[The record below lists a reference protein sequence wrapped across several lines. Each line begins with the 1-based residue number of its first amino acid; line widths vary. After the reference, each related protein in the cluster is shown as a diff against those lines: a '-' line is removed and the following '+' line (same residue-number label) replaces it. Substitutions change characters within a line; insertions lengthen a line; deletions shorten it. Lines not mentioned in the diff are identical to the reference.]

1 MKEPIFNYDEA
12 TGTTICIIEDKD
24 KTFVGYATC
33 HPDDMEFCSV
43 RTGEQIA
50 ATRAYIDYL
59 KDLKANVQIELN
71 TFKHF
76 YNDIKNMPQ
85 YNKENYCVKHLLKT
99 IKNLSVEFST
109 IQSDIKQEKKNLS
122 LFISSKNDLY
132 RKLEKQKARQ
142 N

>member
-1 MKEPIFNYDEA
+1 MKEPMFNYDEA
-12 TGTTICIIEDKD
+12 TSTTICIIEDKD

-59 KDLKANVQIELN
+59 KDIKRDIQFELKS
-71 TFKHF
+71 FKRF

-85 YNKENYCVKHLLKT
+85 YNKEDYTVRHLLKI
-99 IKNLSVEFST
+99 IKKLTEELSTV
-109 IQSDIKQEKKNLS
+109 QSDIKQEKKNLS
-122 LFISSKNDLY
+122 LFIDSKNELY

-142 N
+142 E